1 MTNKIE
7 RAEQVQEVIFTF
19 TNFLRNVYADDV
31 TPAAAIELSRILAY
45 GANILAQIDMCEE
58 HFAETVVRV
67 RPEAMGHLLLQ
78 EFGEGRAFNVERK
91 IRLLQIAEVL
101 GPDNIE
107 SFRRDVAFIVKM
119 NGFR

>member
-1 MTNKIE
+1 MTDKIE

-19 TNFLRNVYADDV
+19 TNFLRNVHADDV

-45 GANILAQIDMCEE
+45 SANILAQSDMCEE
-58 HFAETVVRV
+58 HFAETIRQIQ
-67 RPEAMGHLLLQ
+67 PEAMGHLLLQ
-78 EFGEGRAFNVERK
+78 EFDKSHAFNVERK

-101 GPDNIE
+101 GPNNIE
-107 SFRRDVAFIVKM
+107 SFRRDVAFIVKI

>member
-19 TNFLRNVYADDV
+19 TNFLRNVSADDV

-58 HFAETVVRV
+58 HFEETVKRV
-67 RPEAMGHLLLQ
+67 RPEAMGHLLMQ
-78 EFGEGRAFNVERK
+78 EFGTGRAFNAERK
-91 IRLLQIAEVL
+91 MRLLQITEVL

-119 NGFR
+119 DGFR